1 MARTNLESITTYVDK
16 PTKAKLEK
24 LASENCRTVSQQVAF
39 LIKQAVN
46 QIDDQLD
53 DHQSDQEK

>member
-46 QIDDQLD
+46 QIDDQPG
-53 DHQSDQEK
+53 QQNDQEDE